1 MSLYKL
7 IFLFIFTLT
16 SLFSKELLTP
26 TSILEA
32 KGAVTDLIID
42 KNKLIASTDLSSV
55 DIFDLQTKS
64 LLKTIEVPKILDF
77 MDDEIDAKIYS
88 IDILEDMLLILSQ
101 GEKGGRNI
109 FIYKDNQLTKIISD
123 EKRMFIAKAKFLSK
137 DKIIFSLLSNQLYLY
152 DINTKKELY
161 IKQISQSKF
170 SDFSLN
176 EDKSKI
182 IIADE
187 SGVLHEHYTKDATF
201 IKDYKEQ
208 NLDNVYQV
216 DWKKN
221 IILTAGQ
228 DRRAVVYNSKKSSE
242 AYYKQVDFLI
252 YSCGLSPSS
261 KLAAFASDEQNN
273 ITVFNTETQ
282 KELYLLTKNSK
293 TITKILFLNE
303 KELFVASDDKKINFY
318 KLKD

>member
-1 MSLYKL
+1 MSFYKL
-7 IFLFIFTLT
+7 IFIFIFTLT
-16 SLFSKELLTP
+16 SLLSKELLTP
-26 TSILEA
+26 SSILEA
-32 KGAVTDLIID
+32 KGAVTDLIITE
-42 KNKLIASTDLSSV
+42 NKLIASTDLSSV
-55 DIFDLQTKS
+55 DIFDLQSKS
-64 LLKTIEVPKILDF
+64 LLKRVEVPKILDF

-109 FIYKDNQLTKIISD
+109 FIYKNNQLTKIVSD
-123 EKRMFIAKAKFLSK
+123 EKRLFIAKAKFLSK

-152 DINTKKELY
+152 DLNTKKELY

-170 SDFSLN
+170 SDFVLN
-176 EDKSKI
+176 EDKSRI
-182 IIADE
+182 VIADE
-187 SGVLHEHYTKDATF
+187 SGVLHEYYTKDATF

-208 NLDNVYQV
+208 NLDNVYQI

-228 DRRAVVYNSKKSSE
+228 DRRAVVYNKKDISQT
-242 AYYKQVDFLI
+242 YYKQVSFLI

-261 KLAAFASDEQNN
+261 QLAAFASDEQNN
-273 ITVFNTETQ
+273 ITVFNTQTQ

>member
-1 MSLYKL
+1 MSFYK
-7 IFLFIFTLT
+7 FIFIFIITT
-16 SLFSKELLTP
+16 SLFSKEILTP

-32 KGAVTDLIID
+32 KGAVTDLVAY
-42 KNKLIASTDLSSV
+42 KHKLLASTDLSSI
-55 DIFDLQTKS
+55 DIFDLQSKS
-64 LLKTIEVPKILDF
+64 LINRIELPKILDF
-77 MDDEIDAKIYS
+77 MGDEIDAKVYS
-88 IDILEDMLLILSQ
+88 VDILEDSILILSQ

-109 FIYKDNQLTKIISD
+109 FLYKDKQLTKIISD

-152 DINTKKELY
+152 DLKTKKELF

-170 SDFSLN
+170 SDFALN
-176 EDKSKI
+176 DDKSKI
-182 IIADE
+182 VIADE
-187 SGVLHEHYTKDATF
+187 SGVLHEYYTKDATF

-228 DRRAVVYNSKKSSE
+228 DRRAVVYNSQNSSD
-242 AYYKQVDFLI
+242 AYYKQVNFLI
-252 YSCGLSPSS
+252 YSCGLTPSS
-261 KLAAFASDEQNN
+261 QLAAFASDEQNN
-273 ITVFNTETQ
+273 ITVFNTQTQ

>member
-1 MSLYKL
+1 MPFNKL
-7 IFLFIFTLT
+7 IFILIFSISL
-16 SLFSKELLTP
+16 LFSKETLTP
-26 TSILEA
+26 SSIFEA
-32 KGAVTDLIID
+32 KGAVTDLIIY
-42 KNKLIASTDLSSV
+42 KNKLIASTDLGSI
-55 DIFDLQTKS
+55 DIFDLSTKK
-64 LLKTIEVPKILDF
+64 LTKRIEIPKISDF
-77 MDDEIDAKIYS
+77 IGDKINAKVYS
-88 IDILEDMLLILSQ
+88 IDILEDTILILSQ

-109 FIYKDNQLTKIISD
+109 FLYKDNQLLKVISD

-137 DKIIFSLLSNQLYLY
+137 DQIIFSLLSNQLYLY
-152 DINTKKELY
+152 DLNTKKEVY

-176 EDKSKI
+176 ENKSKI
-182 IIADE
+182 VIADE
-187 SGVLHEHYTKDATF
+187 SGILQEYYTKNAIF
-201 IKDYKEQ
+201 IKNYKEQ

-228 DRRAVVYNSKKSSE
+228 DRRTVVYNSQENSD

-273 ITVFNTETQ
+273 VTIFNTQTQ
-282 KELYLLTKNSK
+282 KELYLLTNNSK
-293 TITKILFLNE
+293 IITKIIFLND